1 MQTLPASFGQVL
13 GGALRQAT
21 AGIRNDQLH
30 ALEAALDQVKQK
42 RRPAGLVLLG
52 ALADAQN
59 LPKTLRIDGTGHQ
72 ERNIANLAGPSPLH
86 HDAVKIQIRMLAFDA
101 PHPPRLDFGV
111 DLLVEVRHRA
121 RAHPRAPEGFGDV
134 LHPPH

>member
-1 MQTLPASFGQVL
+1 MAHLADFGRWNVAEYIPVEMHHATLPASFGQVF
-13 GGALRQAT
+13 GGALREAT

-30 ALEAALDQVKQK
+30 ALEAALDQVMQK
-42 RRPAGLVLLG
+42 RRPAGLVLFG

-86 HDAVKIQIRMLAFDA
+86 HDAVEIQIRMLALSHSSGIRA
-101 PHPPRLDFGV
+101 YEP
-111 DLLVEVRHRA
+111 VRH
-121 RAHPRAPEGFGDV
+121 PRR
-134 LHPPH
+134 